1 MQIRNLAVGAYA
13 QGWTFWH
20 YRHSG
25 PCVKVMAHGF
35 WRDATDLLRS
45 GDFVAVSAKD
55 GARLLVVADVDTQ
68 GAAMRVISA

>member
-1 MQIRNLAVGAYA
+1 MQVRNLAVGAYA

-25 PCVKVMAHGF
+25 PCVKVMAHRF

-55 GARLLVVADVDTQ
+55 GARLLVVAAVDAQ